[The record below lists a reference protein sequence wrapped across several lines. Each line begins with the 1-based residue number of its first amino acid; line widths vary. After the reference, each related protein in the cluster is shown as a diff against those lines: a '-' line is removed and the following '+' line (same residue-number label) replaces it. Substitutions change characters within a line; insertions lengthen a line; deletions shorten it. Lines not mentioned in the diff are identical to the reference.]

1 MKVLCG
7 PASEILKSL
16 PENSIDTVYTTP
28 SPFGY
33 YENQPFKIGG
43 ETSLM
48 EYIENLLKIISDC
61 HRVLKKTGSLF
72 IQLGDQFTPQG
83 DLAGIPVL
91 FEMRMRDKMLL
102 NDRLFWH
109 RTEKTPLKDYKDKG
123 FLKNYEYIWHYIKS
137 PEFYF
142 NENSKYAR
150 TSIHSYPLEDS
161 YYTNEFDSGLP
172 EQLTR
177 MVIDTTVPENG
188 VILDPLAGSGK
199 VGVVAKKMN
208 RDFIGIDIDFDTCH
222 RMAIRLELKLVKD
235 PNRTIYS
242 D

>member
-1 MKVLCG
+1 MQVLCG
-7 PASEILKSL
+7 PASEVLKSL

-43 ETSLM
+43 ETSLV
-48 EYIENLLKIISDC
+48 EYIEHLLQIISDC

-91 FEMRMRDKMLL
+91 FEMKMRDKMLL

-123 FLKNYEYIWHYIKS
+123 FLKNYEYIWHYVKNS
-137 PEFYF
+137 EFYF
-142 NENSKYAR
+142 NKNSKYAR

-172 EQLTR
+172 EQLFR

-208 RDFIGIDIDFDTCH
+208 RDAILIDISPQMCEL
-222 RMAIRLELKLVKD
+222 MKIRLG
-235 PNRTIYS
+235 I
-242 D
+242 